1 MDRRIDSRA
10 RRTLGV
16 TAAGFAV
23 LLAATGCSSTGS
35 SDDSSSAPATQET
48 SAAAS
53 SSAPVSSSA
62 ASSAS
67 ETATAE
73 KSSSSAPATKSAKA
87 APAKDASALDTVK
100 NKEHKIAVVST
111 GASASGKDSLNT
123 KLIIAD
129 HGCFHAV
136 NQQGPP
142 TLLVFPED
150 TTLNSK
156 GKPTVTVRG
165 TSIRVGQQVTF
176 TGKKINLSTDQ
187 ASQAKPCRAKG
198 DVFQVASAK

>member
-73 KSSSSAPATKSAKA
+73 KSSSSAPATKA
-87 APAKDASALDTVK
+87 APAKDTSALDTVK

-111 GASASGKDSLNT
+111 GASASGKDSLDT

-156 GKPTVTVRG
+156 GKPTVTVGG
-165 TSIRVGQQVTF
+165 TSVRVGQQVTF

>member
-35 SDDSSSAPATQET
+35 ADESSSAPATQET

-53 SSAPVSSSA
+53 SSGPVSSSA

-73 KSSSSAPATKSAKA
+73 KSSSSAPATKA
-87 APAKDASALDTVK
+87 APAKDTSALDTVK

-156 GKPTVTVRG
+156 GKPTVTVGG

>member
-10 RRTLGV
+10 RRALGV
-16 TAAGFAV
+16 TAAGFAL

-35 SDDSSSAPATQET
+35 SDDSSSAPATQES

-53 SSAPVSSSA
+53 SSAPASSSA
-62 ASSAS
+62 ASSAT
-67 ETATAE
+67 ETASQSKTTQTK
-73 KSSSSAPATKSAKA
+73 KSKKA
-87 APAKDASALDTVK
+87 APAKDKLALDTVK

-111 GASASGKDSLNT
+111 GKSASGNDSLNT

-136 NQQGPP
+136 NKQGPP

-156 GKPTVTVRG
+156 GKPTVTVGG
-165 TSIRVGQQVTF
+165 TSIRVGQQVEF
-176 TGKKINLSTDQ
+176 TGKKITLSSDQ
-187 ASQAKPCRAKG
+187 ASQAKPCYAKG

>member
-73 KSSSSAPATKSAKA
+73 KSSSSAPATKA
-87 APAKDASALDTVK
+87 APAKDTSALDTVK

-156 GKPTVTVRG
+156 GKPTVTVGG